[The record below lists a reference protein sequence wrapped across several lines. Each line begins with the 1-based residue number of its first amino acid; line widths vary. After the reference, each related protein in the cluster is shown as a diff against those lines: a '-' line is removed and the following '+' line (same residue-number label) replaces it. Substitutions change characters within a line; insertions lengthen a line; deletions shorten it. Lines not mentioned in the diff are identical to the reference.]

1 MAAKPHAE
9 GAAMNEP
16 ELIDVLLAHRF
27 DEAAL
32 AQYLR
37 QHLPELGPELKVR
50 QFQGGQSNPTYL
62 LESAGRRYVLR
73 KKPPG
78 KVLPSAHMVE
88 REYKVIRALSEHT
101 TVPVPRVHLLCED
114 DSIIGTAFYVMDHIE
129 GRIFSHPALNELIA
143 AERRPIHLAA
153 IDTMAELH
161 QVDVEKV
168 GLGDFGKAQ
177 GYFARQVKRWSGQ
190 YQASRTGE
198 MPAMEQL
205 MRWLPDQAPQRDEC
219 AIAHGDYRLGNLIFD
234 PSEAKVAAILDWEL
248 STLGHPLADLA
259 YFCLP
264 YHLPAG
270 VDGLRGLIGVDLQ
283 EQGIPSEQEVL
294 QRYCLSSGR
303 DAIDDWHV
311 FVAFSLFR
319 LAAILQGVYARALQG
334 NASNADALQVG
345 QRAGLLAEA
354 GWRIAQNGSGVTL

>member
-1 MAAKPHAE
+1 
-9 GAAMNEP
+9 MNEP
-16 ELIDVLLAHRF
+16 ELIDVLPAHRF

-32 AQYLR
+32 IRYLR
-37 QHLPELGPELKVR
+37 QLLPQMGDDVVIR

-62 LESAGRRYVLR
+62 LESIGRRYVLR

-88 REYKVIRALSEHT
+88 REYTVIRALSEHT
-101 TVPVPRVHLLCED
+101 SVPVPRVHLLCED
-114 DSIIGTAFYVMDHIE
+114 VSIIGTAFYLMDHVD
-129 GRIFSHPALNELIA
+129 GRIFSHPALKDLTA
-143 AERRPIHLAA
+143 AERRPIHMAA
-153 IDTMAELH
+153 IETLAEIH
-161 QVDVEKV
+161 QVDVEAV

-190 YQASRTGE
+190 YQASRTGD

-205 MRWLPDQAPQRDEC
+205 MQWLPEQVPQRDEC

-234 PSEAKVAAILDWEL
+234 PAEPRVAAILDWEL

-270 VDGLRGLIGVDLQ
+270 VDGLRGLVGIDLQ
-283 EQGIPSEQEVL
+283 SQGIPSEPEVL
-294 QRYCLSSGR
+294 QRYCLKSGR
-303 DAIDDWHV
+303 DGIDDWHV

-354 GWRIAQNGSGVTL
+354 GWRIAQNGSGGTA

>member
-1 MAAKPHAE
+1 MS
-9 GAAMNEP
+9 EP
-16 ELIDVLLAHRF
+16 ELIEVLPAHRF

-32 AQYLR
+32 LGYLR
-37 QHLPELGPELKVR
+37 LHMPVMGETLTVR

-88 REYKVIRALSEHT
+88 REYKVIRALSEHSG
-101 TVPVPRVHLLCED
+101 VPVPSVHLLCED
-114 DSIIGTAFYVMDHIE
+114 ESVIGTAFYLMDHIE
-129 GRIFSHPALNELIA
+129 GRIFSHPALDELA
-143 AERRPIHLAA
+143 PAERRPVHLAA
-153 IDTMAELH
+153 IDTLAALH
-161 QVDVEKV
+161 QVDVERV

-190 YQASRTGE
+190 YQASRTGD
-198 MPAMEQL
+198 MPAMESL
-205 MRWLPDQAPQRDEC
+205 MQWLPEQIPQRDEC
-219 AIAHGDYRLGNLIFD
+219 AIAHGDYRLGNLIFA
-234 PSEAKVAAILDWEL
+234 PAEARVAAILDWEL
-248 STLGHPLADLA
+248 STVGHPLADLA

-270 VDGLRGLIGVDLQ
+270 VEGLRGLIGIDL
-283 EQGIPSEQEVL
+283 EAQGIPSEQEVL
-294 QRYCLSSGR
+294 ARYCQQGGR
-303 DAIDDWHV
+303 PDIDDWHV

-354 GWRIAQNGSGVTL
+354 GWRIAQAGGRGAGL

>member
-1 MAAKPHAE
+1 
-9 GAAMNEP
+9 MNEP
-16 ELIDVLLAHRF
+16 ELIEVLPAHRF

-32 AQYLR
+32 ARYLR
-37 QHLPELGPELKVR
+37 LHLPALGDALAVR

-88 REYKVIRALSEHT
+88 REYKVIRALSEHSS
-101 TVPVPRVHLLCED
+101 VPVPSVHLLCED
-114 DSIIGTAFYVMDHIE
+114 ERIIGTAFYVMDHIE
-129 GRIFSHPALNELIA
+129 GRIFSHPALEELSA
-143 AERRPIHLAA
+143 TERQPIHLAA
-153 IDTMAELH
+153 IDTLAALH
-161 QVDVEKV
+161 QVDVEAV
-168 GLGDFGKAQ
+168 GLSDFGKAQ
-177 GYFARQVKRWSGQ
+177 GFFARQVKRWSGQ
-190 YQASRTGE
+190 YQASRTGD

-205 MRWLPDQAPQRDEC
+205 MQWLPEQVPQRDEC
-219 AIAHGDYRLGNLIFD
+219 AIAHGDYRLGNLIFA
-234 PSEAKVAAILDWEL
+234 PAEARVAAILDWEL
-248 STLGHPLADLA
+248 STVGHPLADLA

-270 VDGLRGLIGVDLQ
+270 VEGLRGLVGIDLKA
-283 EQGIPSEQEVL
+283 QGIPSEQEL
-294 QRYCLSSGR
+294 LARYCQQSGR
-303 DAIDDWHV
+303 PDIDDWHV

-345 QRAGLLAEA
+345 QRAGLLADA
-354 GWRIAQNGSGVTL
+354 GWRIAQAGDRGAAL

>member
-1 MAAKPHAE
+1 
-9 GAAMNEP
+9 MNEP
-16 ELIDVLLAHRF
+16 ELIDVLPAHRF

-32 AQYLR
+32 IRYLR
-37 QHLPELGPELKVR
+37 QLLPQMGDDVVIR

-88 REYKVIRALSEHT
+88 REYTVIRALSEHT
-101 TVPVPRVHLLCED
+101 SVPVPRVHLLCED
-114 DSIIGTAFYVMDHIE
+114 VSIIGTAFYLMDHVD
-129 GRIFSHPALNELIA
+129 GRIFSHPALKDLTA
-143 AERRPIHLAA
+143 AERRPIHMAA
-153 IDTMAELH
+153 IETLAEIH
-161 QVDVEKV
+161 QVDVEAV

-190 YQASRTGE
+190 YQASRTGD

-205 MRWLPDQAPQRDEC
+205 MQWLPEQVPQRDEC

-234 PSEAKVAAILDWEL
+234 PAEPRVAAILDWEL

-270 VDGLRGLIGVDLQ
+270 VDGLRGLVGIDLQ
-283 EQGIPSEQEVL
+283 SQGIPSEPEVL
-294 QRYCLSSGR
+294 QRYCLKSGR
-303 DAIDDWHV
+303 DGIDDWHV

-354 GWRIAQNGSGVTL
+354 GWRIAQNGSGGTA

>member
-1 MAAKPHAE
+1 MS
-9 GAAMNEP
+9 
-16 ELIDVLLAHRF
+16 ELIDVLPAHRF

-32 AQYLR
+32 ARFLR
-37 QHLPELGPELKVR
+37 QHLPQTGDDLLIR

-88 REYKVIRALSEHT
+88 REYRVIRALSEHT
-101 TVPVPRVHLLCED
+101 RVPVPRVHLLCED
-114 DSIIGTAFYVMDHIE
+114 ESVIGTAFYVMDHVE
-129 GRIFSHPALNELIA
+129 GRIFSHPELHELTA
-143 AERRPIHLAA
+143 AERRPIHMAAVDTLAA
-153 IDTMAELH
+153 LH
-161 QVDVEKV
+161 QVDVEAV

-190 YQASRTGE
+190 YQASQTGE
-198 MPAMEQL
+198 MPAMDKLMQRLPEQV
-205 MRWLPDQAPQRDEC
+205 PQRDEC
-219 AIAHGDYRLGNLIFD
+219 AIAHGDYRLGNLIFAPD
-234 PSEAKVAAILDWEL
+234 EAKVAAILDWEL

-270 VDGLRGLIGVDLQ
+270 VEGLRGLVGIDLQ
-283 EQGIPSEQEVL
+283 ARGIPSEHEVL
-294 QRYCLSSGR
+294 ARYCQQSGR
-303 DAIDDWHV
+303 DGIDDWHV

-334 NASNADALQVG
+334 NASNTDALQVG

-354 GWRIAQNGSGVTL
+354 GWRIAQTGGKGESL

>member
-1 MAAKPHAE
+1 MS
-9 GAAMNEP
+9 EP
-16 ELIDVLLAHRF
+16 ELIEVLPAHRF
-27 DEAAL
+27 DEDAL
-32 AQYLR
+32 ARYLR
-37 QHLPELGPELKVR
+37 LHLPEMGKELNIR

-62 LESAGRRYVLR
+62 LESGGRRYVLR

-101 TVPVPRVHLLCED
+101 RVPVPHVHLLCED
-114 DSIIGTAFYVMDHIE
+114 DSIIGTAFYVMDHVA
-129 GRIFSHPALNELIA
+129 GRIFSHPALEGMA
-143 AERRPIHLAA
+143 VEMRQPIHLAA
-153 IDTMAELH
+153 VDTLAELH
-161 QVDVEKV
+161 QVDVEAV

-190 YQASRTGE
+190 YQASRTGD

-205 MRWLPDQAPQRDEC
+205 MRWLSEQVPQRDES
-219 AIAHGDYRLGNLIFD
+219 AIAHGDYRLGNLIFE
-234 PSEAKVAAILDWEL
+234 PGAPKVAAILDWEL
-248 STLGHPLADLA
+248 STVGHPLADLA

-270 VDGLRGLIGVDLQ
+270 VDGLRGLVGTDLQ
-283 EQGIPSEQEVL
+283 AQGIPSEQQVL
-294 QRYCLSSGR
+294 ERYCQQSGR
-303 DAIDDWHV
+303 ADVAQWHV

-354 GWRIAQNGSGVTL
+354 GWRIAQRGDRGESA

>member
-1 MAAKPHAE
+1 MS
-9 GAAMNEP
+9 EP
-16 ELIDVLLAHRF
+16 ELIDVLPAHRF

-32 AQYLR
+32 ARYLH
-37 QHLPELGPELKVR
+37 QHLPQMGDDLLIR

-88 REYKVIRALSEHT
+88 REYRVIRALAEHT
-101 TVPVPRVHLLCED
+101 AVPVPPVHLLCED
-114 DSIIGTAFYVMDHIE
+114 EGIIGTAFYVMDHVE
-129 GRIFSHPALNELIA
+129 GRIFNHPALEELPA
-143 AERRPIHLAA
+143 AERQPIHLAA
-153 IDTMAELH
+153 IDTLAGLH
-161 QVDVEKV
+161 QVDVEAV

-190 YQASRTGE
+190 YQASRTGD
-198 MPAMEQL
+198 MPAMDQL
-205 MRWLPDQAPQRDEC
+205 MQWLPEQVPQRDEC
-219 AIAHGDYRLGNLIFD
+219 AIAHGDYRLGNLIFA
-234 PSEAKVAAILDWEL
+234 PGEARVASILDWEL

-270 VDGLRGLIGVDLQ
+270 VDGLRGLVGTDLQ
-283 EQGIPSEQEVL
+283 NQGIPSEQAVL
-294 QRYCLSSGR
+294 ARYCQQSGR
-303 DAIDDWHV
+303 EGIDDWHV

-354 GWRIAQNGSGVTL
+354 GWRIAQTGGRGESI

>member
-1 MAAKPHAE
+1 MS
-9 GAAMNEP
+9 EP
-16 ELIDVLLAHRF
+16 ELIDVLPAHRF

-32 AQYLR
+32 ARYLH
-37 QHLPELGPELKVR
+37 QHLPQMGNDLLIR

-88 REYKVIRALSEHT
+88 REYRVIRALSEHT
-101 TVPVPRVHLLCED
+101 AVPVPSVHLLCED
-114 DSIIGTAFYVMDHIE
+114 EGIIGTAFYVMDHVE
-129 GRIFSHPALNELIA
+129 GRIFSHPALEELPA
-143 AERRPIHLAA
+143 AERQPIHLAA
-153 IDTMAELH
+153 IDTLAGLH
-161 QVDVEKV
+161 QVNVEAV

-190 YQASRTGE
+190 YQASRTGD
-198 MPAMEQL
+198 MPAMDQL
-205 MRWLPDQAPQRDEC
+205 MQWLPEQVPQRDEC
-219 AIAHGDYRLGNLIFD
+219 AIAHGDYRLGNLIFA
-234 PSEAKVAAILDWEL
+234 PGEARVAAILDWEL

-270 VDGLRGLIGVDLQ
+270 VDGLRGLVGTDLQ
-283 EQGIPSEQEVL
+283 SQGIPPEQTVL
-294 QRYCLSSGR
+294 ARYCQQSGR
-303 DAIDDWHV
+303 DGIDDWHV

-354 GWRIAQNGSGVTL
+354 GWRIAQTGSRGEAT

>member
-1 MAAKPHAE
+1 
-9 GAAMNEP
+9 MNEP
-16 ELIDVLLAHRF
+16 ELIDVLPAHRF
-27 DEAAL
+27 DELAL
-32 AQYLR
+32 ARYLR
-37 QHLPELGPELKVR
+37 QHLPNLGNDLLVR

-88 REYKVIRALSEHT
+88 REYKVIRALAEHSR
-101 TVPVPRVHLLCED
+101 VPVPTVHLLCED
-114 DSIIGTAFYVMDHIE
+114 ESIIGTAFYVMDHVE
-129 GRIFSHPALNELIA
+129 GRIFGHPALDELSV
-143 AERRPIHLAA
+143 AERQPIHLAA
-153 IDTMAELH
+153 IDTLAALH
-161 QVDVEKV
+161 QVDVEAV

-190 YQASRTGE
+190 YQASRSGDT
-198 MPAMEQL
+198 PAMESL
-205 MRWLPDQAPQRDEC
+205 MQWLPEHLPQRDEC
-219 AIAHGDYRLGNLIFD
+219 AIAHGDYRLGNLIFA
-234 PSEAKVAAILDWEL
+234 PGEARVAAILDWEL
-248 STLGHPLADLA
+248 STVGHPLADLA

-270 VDGLRGLIGVDLQ
+270 VDGLRGLVGIDLQ
-283 EQGIPSEQEVL
+283 AQGIPSEQQVL
-294 QRYCLSSGR
+294 ARYCQQSGR
-303 DAIDDWHV
+303 DAIDNWHV

-345 QRAGLLAEA
+345 QRAGLLADA
-354 GWRIAQNGSGVTL
+354 GWRIAQTGGRGESI

>member
-1 MAAKPHAE
+1 
-9 GAAMNEP
+9 MNEP
-16 ELIDVLLAHRF
+16 ELIDVLPAHRF

-37 QHLPELGPELKVR
+37 QQLPKLGSELKVR

-101 TVPVPRVHLLCED
+101 QVPVPRVHLLCED
-114 DSIIGTAFYVMDHIE
+114 EAVIGTAFYVMDHVE
-129 GRIFSHPALNELIA
+129 GRIFSHPALEGLA
-143 AERRPIHLAA
+143 VDDRHAIHLAA
-153 IDTMAELH
+153 VDTLAELH
-161 QVDVEKV
+161 KVDVAAV

-190 YQASRTGE
+190 YQASRTGD
-198 MPAMEQL
+198 MPAMENL
-205 MRWLPDQAPQRDEC
+205 MQWLPEQVPQRDEC

-234 PSEAKVAAILDWEL
+234 PAEARVAAILDWEL
-248 STLGHPLADLA
+248 STVGHPLADLA

-270 VDGLRGLIGVDLQ
+270 VDGLRGLIGIDLQ
-283 EQGIPSEQEVL
+283 AQGIPSEQDVL
-294 QRYCLSSGR
+294 ARYCQQSGR
-303 DAIDDWHV
+303 AEVADWHV

-354 GWRIAQNGSGVTL
+354 GWRIAQGGDKGALS

>member
-1 MAAKPHAE
+1 
-9 GAAMNEP
+9 MNEP
-16 ELIDVLLAHRF
+16 ELIDVLAAHRF

-32 AQYLR
+32 ARYLR
-37 QHLPELGPELKVR
+37 HHLPEMGGQLSVR

-88 REYKVIRALSEHT
+88 REYKVIRALFEHGS
-101 TVPVPRVHLLCED
+101 VPVPSVHLLCED
-114 DSIIGTAFYVMDHIE
+114 ESIIGTAFYVMDHID
-129 GRIFSHPALNELIA
+129 GRIFSHPALQQLTA
-143 AERRPIHLAA
+143 AERPPIHLAA
-153 IDTMAELH
+153 IDTLAALH
-161 QVDVEKV
+161 QVDVEAV

-190 YQASRTGE
+190 YQATRTGD
-198 MPAMEQL
+198 MPAMERL
-205 MRWLPDQAPQRDEC
+205 MQWLPEQVPQRDEC
-219 AIAHGDYRLGNLIFD
+219 AIAHGDYRLGNLIFA
-234 PSEAKVAAILDWEL
+234 PAEARVAAILDWEL
-248 STLGHPLADLA
+248 STVGHPLADLA

-270 VDGLRGLIGVDLQ
+270 IEGLRGLVGIDLKA
-283 EQGIPSEQEVL
+283 QGIPSEQEL
-294 QRYCLSSGR
+294 LARYCQQSGR
-303 DAIDDWHV
+303 AAIDDWHV

-345 QRAGLLAEA
+345 QRAGLLAES
-354 GWRIAQNGSGVTL
+354 GWRIAQAGDRGAAL

>member
-1 MAAKPHAE
+1 
-9 GAAMNEP
+9 MNEP
-16 ELIDVLLAHRF
+16 ELIDVLPAHRL
-27 DEAAL
+27 DEPAL
-32 AQYLR
+32 ARYLR
-37 QHLPELGPELKVR
+37 NHLPGIGDELNVR

-88 REYKVIRALSEHT
+88 REYKVIRALSEHSR
-101 TVPVPRVHLLCED
+101 VPVPSVHLLCED
-114 DSIIGTAFYVMDHIE
+114 ETVIGTAFYVMDHVE
-129 GRIFSHPALNELIA
+129 GRIFSHPALDELA
-143 AERRPIHLAA
+143 VAEREPIHMAA
-153 IDTMAELH
+153 IDTLAALH
-161 QVDVEKV
+161 QVDVEAV

-190 YQASRTGE
+190 YQASRTDD
-198 MPAMEQL
+198 MPSMESL
-205 MRWLPDQAPQRDEC
+205 MQWLPEQIPQRDEC

-234 PSEAKVAAILDWEL
+234 PAEPRVAAILDWEL
-248 STLGHPLADLA
+248 STIGHPLADLA

-270 VDGLRGLIGVDLQ
+270 VEGLRGLVGLDLQ
-283 EQGIPSEQEVL
+283 ALGIPSEQQVL
-294 QRYCLSSGR
+294 ARYCQQSGR
-303 DAIDDWHV
+303 GSIADWHV

-345 QRAGLLAEA
+345 QRAGLLADA
-354 GWRIAQNGSGVTL
+354 GWRIAQSGGSGVTP

>member
-1 MAAKPHAE
+1 
-9 GAAMNEP
+9 MNEP
-16 ELIDVLLAHRF
+16 ELIEVLPAHRF

-32 AQYLR
+32 ARYLR
-37 QHLPELGPELKVR
+37 LHMPEIGEELSIR

-62 LESAGRRYVLR
+62 LESVERRYVLR

-101 TVPVPRVHLLCED
+101 PVPVPRVHLLCED
-114 DSIIGTAFYVMDHIE
+114 EGIIGTAFYVMDHVA
-129 GRIFSHPALNELIA
+129 GRIFSHPALEGVA
-143 AERRPIHLAA
+143 VEERQPIHLAA
-153 IDTMAELH
+153 VDTLAELH
-161 QVDVEKV
+161 QVDVEAV

-190 YQASRTGE
+190 YQASRTGD
-198 MPAMEQL
+198 MPAMERL
-205 MRWLPDQAPQRDEC
+205 MQWLPEQVPQRDEC
-219 AIAHGDYRLGNLIFD
+219 AIAHGDYRLGNLMFE
-234 PSEAKVAAILDWEL
+234 PGEARVAAILDWEL

-270 VDGLRGLIGVDLQ
+270 VDGLRGLIGIDLQ
-283 EQGIPSEQEVL
+283 AQGIPTEQQVL
-294 QRYCLSSGR
+294 ERYCRQSGR
-303 DAIDDWHV
+303 AEVADWHV
-311 FVAFSLFR
+311 FLAFSLFR

-354 GWRIAQNGSGVTL
+354 GWRIAQSGGRGELK

>member
-1 MAAKPHAE
+1 
-9 GAAMNEP
+9 MNEP
-16 ELIDVLLAHRF
+16 ELIDVLPAHRF
-27 DEAAL
+27 DEPAL
-32 AQYLR
+32 ARYLR
-37 QHLPELGPELKVR
+37 NHLPGIGDELNVR

-88 REYKVIRALSEHT
+88 REYKVIRALSEHSR
-101 TVPVPRVHLLCED
+101 VPVPSVHLLCED
-114 DSIIGTAFYVMDHIE
+114 ETVIGTAFYVMDHVE
-129 GRIFSHPALNELIA
+129 GRIFSHPALDELA
-143 AERRPIHLAA
+143 VAEREPIHMAA
-153 IDTMAELH
+153 IDTLAALH
-161 QVDVEKV
+161 QVDVEAV
-168 GLGDFGKAQ
+168 ALGDFGKAQ

-190 YQASRTGE
+190 YQASRTGD
-198 MPAMEQL
+198 MPSMESL
-205 MRWLPDQAPQRDEC
+205 MQWLPEQIPQRDEC

-234 PSEAKVAAILDWEL
+234 PAEPRVAAILDWEL
-248 STLGHPLADLA
+248 STIGHPLADLA

-270 VDGLRGLIGVDLQ
+270 VEGLRGLVGLDLQ
-283 EQGIPSEQEVL
+283 ALGIPSEQQVL
-294 QRYCLSSGR
+294 VRYCQQSGR
-303 DAIDDWHV
+303 GSIADWHV

-345 QRAGLLAEA
+345 QRAGLLADA
-354 GWRIAQNGSGVTL
+354 GWRIAQNGGSGVAP

>member
-1 MAAKPHAE
+1 
-9 GAAMNEP
+9 MNEP
-16 ELIDVLLAHRF
+16 ELIEVLPAHRF

-32 AQYLR
+32 ARYLR
-37 QHLPELGPELKVR
+37 SHLAELGEAMSIR

-62 LESAGRRYVLR
+62 LESVGRRYVLR

-101 TVPVPRVHLLCED
+101 RVPVPGVHLLCED
-114 DSIIGTAFYVMDHIE
+114 ESIIGTAFYVMDHVA
-129 GRIFSHPALNELIA
+129 GRIFSHPVLEGVVVE
-143 AERRPIHLAA
+143 ERQSIHLAA
-153 IDTMAELH
+153 IDTLAELH
-161 QVDVEKV
+161 QVDVDAV
-168 GLGDFGKAQ
+168 GLGDFGKPQ

-190 YQASRTGE
+190 YQASRTGD

-205 MRWLPDQAPQRDEC
+205 MRWLPEQVPQRDEC
-219 AIAHGDYRLGNLIFD
+219 AIAHGDYRLGNLIFE
-234 PSEAKVAAILDWEL
+234 PEQARVAAVLDWEL
-248 STLGHPLADLA
+248 ATIGHPLADLA

-270 VDGLRGLIGVDLQ
+270 VDGLRGLVGTDLRA
-283 EQGIPSEQEVL
+283 QGIPSERQVL
-294 QRYCLSSGR
+294 ERYCEQSGR
-303 DAIDDWHV
+303 ADVAQWHV

-354 GWRIAQNGSGVTL
+354 GWRIAQSGGKGELR

>member
-1 MAAKPHAE
+1 
-9 GAAMNEP
+9 MNEP
-16 ELIDVLLAHRF
+16 ELVDVLAAHRF

-32 AQYLR
+32 GRYLR
-37 QHLPELGPELKVR
+37 LHLPDMDERLSFR
-50 QFQGGQSNPTYL
+50 QFQGGQSNPTFL

-101 TVPVPRVHLLCED
+101 RVPVPPVRLLCED
-114 DSIIGTAFYVMDHIE
+114 ERIIGTAFYVMDHVP
-129 GRIFSHPALNELIA
+129 GRIFNHPALDE
-143 AERRPIHLAA
+143 LAA
-153 IDTMAELH
+153 QDRQAVHMAAVDTLAELH
-161 QVDVEKV
+161 RVDVEAV
-168 GLGDFGKAQ
+168 GLSDFGKAQ

-190 YQASRTGE
+190 YQASRTGD

-205 MRWLPDQAPQRDEC
+205 MQWLPEQAPQRDEC
-219 AIAHGDYRLGNLIFD
+219 AIAHGDFRLGNLIFD
-234 PSEAKVAAILDWEL
+234 PEAPTVAAILDWEL

-270 VDGLRGLIGVDLQ
+270 VDGLRGLIGIDLQ
-283 EQGIPSEQEVL
+283 ARGLPSEQQVL
-294 QRYCLSSGR
+294 ERYCRQSGR
-303 DAIDDWHV
+303 GEVADWHV
-311 FVAFSLFR
+311 FLAFSLFR

-345 QRAGLLAEA
+345 QRASLLAEA
-354 GWRIAQNGSGVTL
+354 GWHIAQSGTAGAPT

>member
-1 MAAKPHAE
+1 MS
-9 GAAMNEP
+9 EP
-16 ELIDVLLAHRF
+16 ELIEVLPAHRF
-27 DEAAL
+27 DEDAL
-32 AQYLR
+32 ARYLR
-37 QHLPELGPELKVR
+37 LHLPEMGKELSIR

-62 LESAGRRYVLR
+62 LESGGRRYVLR

-88 REYKVIRALSEHT
+88 REYKVIRVLSEHT
-101 TVPVPRVHLLCED
+101 RVPVPRVHLLCED
-114 DSIIGTAFYVMDHIE
+114 DSIIGTAFYVMDHVA
-129 GRIFSHPALNELIA
+129 GRIFSHPALEGVVTE
-143 AERRPIHLAA
+143 ERQSIHLAA
-153 IDTMAELH
+153 VDTLAELH
-161 QVDVEKV
+161 QVDVEAV

-190 YQASRTGE
+190 YQASRTGD

-205 MRWLPDQAPQRDEC
+205 MRWLSEQVPQRDES
-219 AIAHGDYRLGNLIFD
+219 AIAHGDYRLGNLIFE
-234 PSEAKVAAILDWEL
+234 PGAPKVAAILDWEL
-248 STLGHPLADLA
+248 STVGHPLADLA

-270 VDGLRGLIGVDLQ
+270 VDGLRGLVGTDLHAQGV
-283 EQGIPSEQEVL
+283 PSEQQVL
-294 QRYCLSSGR
+294 ERYCQQSGR
-303 DAIDDWHV
+303 ADVAQWHV

-354 GWRIAQNGSGVTL
+354 GWRIAQRGDRGESV

>member
-1 MAAKPHAE
+1 
-9 GAAMNEP
+9 MNAP
-16 ELIDVLLAHRF
+16 ELIDVLPAHRF

-32 AQYLR
+32 ARYLR
-37 QHLPELGPELKVR
+37 LHLPEMGKELSIR

-62 LESAGRRYVLR
+62 LESGGRRYVLR

-101 TVPVPRVHLLCED
+101 RVPVPRVHLLCED
-114 DSIIGTAFYVMDHIE
+114 ESIIGTAFYLMDHVE
-129 GRIFSHPALNELIA
+129 GRIFSHPALHELV
-143 AERRPIHLAA
+143 AERQSIHRGA
-153 IDTMAELH
+153 IDTLADLH
-161 QVDVEKV
+161 RVDVEAV

-190 YQASRTGE
+190 YQASRTGD
-198 MPAMEQL
+198 MPAMERL
-205 MRWLPDQAPQRDEC
+205 MQWLPEQVPQRDEC
-219 AIAHGDYRLGNLIFD
+219 AIAHGDYRLGNLIFE
-234 PSEAKVAAILDWEL
+234 PGAPKVAAILDWEL
-248 STLGHPLADLA
+248 STIGHPLADLA

-270 VDGLRGLIGVDLQ
+270 VDGLRGLVGTDLQ
-283 EQGIPSEQEVL
+283 AQGIPSEQQVL
-294 QRYCLSSGR
+294 ERYCQQSGR
-303 DAIDDWHV
+303 ADVAQWHV

-354 GWRIAQNGSGVTL
+354 GWRIAQRGDRGESV

>member
-1 MAAKPHAE
+1 
-9 GAAMNEP
+9 MNEP
-16 ELIDVLLAHRF
+16 ELIDVLPAHRF

-37 QHLPELGPELKVR
+37 QQLPELGSELKVR

-101 TVPVPRVHLLCED
+101 AVPVPRVHLLCED
-114 DSIIGTAFYVMDHIE
+114 EAVIGTAFYVMDHVE
-129 GRIFSHPALNELIA
+129 GRIFSHPALEGLA
-143 AERRPIHLAA
+143 VDDRHAIHLAA
-153 IDTMAELH
+153 VDTLAELH
-161 QVDVEKV
+161 KVDVAAV

-190 YQASRTGE
+190 YQASRTGD
-198 MPAMEQL
+198 MPAMDRL
-205 MRWLPDQAPQRDEC
+205 MQWLPEVPQRDEC

-234 PSEAKVAAILDWEL
+234 PAEARVAAILDWEL
-248 STLGHPLADLA
+248 STIGHPLADLA

-270 VDGLRGLIGVDLQ
+270 VDGLRGLIGIDLQ
-283 EQGIPSEQEVL
+283 AQGIPSEQDVL
-294 QRYCLSSGR
+294 ARYCQQSGR
-303 DAIDDWHV
+303 AEVADWHV

-354 GWRIAQNGSGVTL
+354 GWRIAQGGDKGASS

>member
-1 MAAKPHAE
+1 MS
-9 GAAMNEP
+9 EP
-16 ELIDVLLAHRF
+16 ELIEVLPAHRF

-32 AQYLR
+32 GRYLR
-37 QHLPELGPELKVR
+37 QHVPEIEDGLQLK

-101 TVPVPRVHLLCED
+101 RVPVPPARLLCED
-114 DSIIGTAFYVMDHIE
+114 EGIIGTAFYVMDYVP
-129 GRIFSHPALNELIA
+129 GRIFSHPALEELPNQD
-143 AERRPIHLAA
+143 RRAFHLAA
-153 IDTMAELH
+153 IDTLAELH
-161 QVDVEKV
+161 QVDVEAV
-168 GLGDFGKAQ
+168 GLGGFGKAQ

-190 YQASRTGE
+190 YQASCTGD
-198 MPAMEQL
+198 MPAMERL
-205 MRWLPDQAPQRDEC
+205 MQWLPEQAPQRDEC
-219 AIAHGDYRLGNLIFD
+219 AIAHGDYRLGNLIFE
-234 PSEAKVAAILDWEL
+234 PEQAKVAAILDWEL

-270 VDGLRGLIGVDLQ
+270 VEGLRGLVGIDLKA
-283 EQGIPSEQEVL
+283 QGIPSEQEL
-294 QRYCLSSGR
+294 LARYCQQSGR
-303 DAIDDWHV
+303 PSIEDWHV

-345 QRAGLLAEA
+345 QRAGLLADA
-354 GWRIAQNGSGVTL
+354 GWRIAQAGDGGEAL

>member
-1 MAAKPHAE
+1 
-9 GAAMNEP
+9 MNEP
-16 ELIDVLLAHRF
+16 ELIDVLPAHRF
-27 DEAAL
+27 DEPAL
-32 AQYLR
+32 ARYLR
-37 QHLPELGPELKVR
+37 NHLQGIGDELHVR

-88 REYKVIRALSEHT
+88 REYKVIRALSEHSR
-101 TVPVPRVHLLCED
+101 VPVPSVHLLCED
-114 DSIIGTAFYVMDHIE
+114 ETVIGTAFYVMDHVE
-129 GRIFSHPALNELIA
+129 GRIFSHPALDELA
-143 AERRPIHLAA
+143 VVEREPIHMAA
-153 IDTMAELH
+153 IDTLSALH
-161 QVDVEKV
+161 QVDVEVV

-190 YQASRTGE
+190 YQASRTGD
-198 MPAMEQL
+198 MPSMESLMQWLPEQL
-205 MRWLPDQAPQRDEC
+205 PERDEC

-234 PSEAKVAAILDWEL
+234 PAEPRVAAILDWEL
-248 STLGHPLADLA
+248 STIGHPLADLA

-270 VDGLRGLIGVDLQ
+270 VEGLRGLVGLDLQ
-283 EQGIPSEQEVL
+283 ALGIPSEQQVL
-294 QRYCLSSGR
+294 ARYCQQSGR
-303 DAIDDWHV
+303 GSIADWHV

-345 QRAGLLAEA
+345 QRAGLLADA
-354 GWRIAQNGSGVTL
+354 GWRIAQSGGSGVTP